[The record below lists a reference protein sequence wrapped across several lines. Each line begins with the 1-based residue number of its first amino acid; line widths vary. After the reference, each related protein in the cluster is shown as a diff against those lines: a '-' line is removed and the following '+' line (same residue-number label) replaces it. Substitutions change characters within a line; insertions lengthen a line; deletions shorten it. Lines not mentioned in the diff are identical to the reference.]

1 MPQIQG
7 SEGGAKNKG
16 GGGALLRCCPQE
28 RHQCIKCGRGGLDR
42 GGRVDTP
49 HTTPDLNGGPGAP
62 TSTLPLPPMLGA
74 AEARNVTVEFLENS
88 KTSPWRALI
97 NPWKKQPQTQPEK
110 AMEVKLGH
118 FMVALLTALESAGG
132 TGKLT
137 ETIATAG

>member
-7 SEGGAKNKG
+7 CEGGAKNKG

-28 RHQCIKCGRGGLDR
+28 RHQRIKCGRGGLDR

-49 HTTPDLNGGPGAP
+49 TQPHAP
-62 TSTLPLPPMLGA
+62 TATQVPPPALFPLPPMLGA

-97 NPWKKQPQTQPEK
+97 NPWTKQPQTQPEAEK

-118 FMVALLTALESAGG
+118 FMVALLTAPEARAS
-132 TGKLT
+132 
-137 ETIATAG
+137 

>member
-1 MPQIQG
+1 MRQRRTRQG
-7 SEGGAKNKG
+7 RQS
-16 GGGALLRCCPQE
+16 RY
-28 RHQCIKCGRGGLDR
+28 
-42 GGRVDTP
+42 P
-49 HTTPDLNGGPGAP
+49 HTTPGPNGGPGAP
-62 TSTLPLPPMLGA
+62 TSTLPLSPMLGA

-137 ETIATAG
+137 ETIATAGSTLPFGRRVVLSRDTDTVCDRVNSI